1 MYGASLAQCFSPS
14 QTWDPLML
22 STNDG
27 STFPQRVKHDLKFL
41 FGINALLFSDFGLLK
56 TCNTEFWSI
65 EGSRRLVFVLGTA
78 LWGLK
83 TDHCSPMDHLHPM
96 TVSLWVKMEDPQWPK
111 LLQRWPLITHRWI
124 IILFKM
130 CEIPWN
136 LIGSDGWIQYF
147 AGYKSHRPSPFFKVK
162 SASRYVFWCHGQPV
176 RNASAARC
184 QGLLHVQPLW
194 RHQATA
200 FQL

>member
-1 MYGASLAQCFSPS
+1 MFQPFSNLRPTDDVYKWWIDIS
-14 QTWDPLML
+14 ATRQTW
-22 STNDG
+22 
-27 STFPQRVKHDLKFL
+27 
-41 FGINALLFSDFGLLK
+41 FGILVWDSCSFIQWLWTPQNLWYWIL
-56 TCNTEFWSI
+56 EHWSLPKAGI
-65 EGSRRLVFVLGTA
+65 CVTVGTA

-136 LIGSDGWIQYF
+136 LICSDGWIQYF
-147 AGYKSHRPSPFFKVK
+147 AGYISHRPSPFFKVK
-162 SASRYVFWCHGQPV
+162 SASGYVFWCHGQPV

>member
-14 QTWDPLML
+14 QTWDPLMM

-27 STFPQRVKHDLKFL
+27 STFPQRVKHDLKFE

-56 TCNTEFWSI
+56 TCDTEFWSI
-65 EGSRRLVFVLGTA
+65 EVSGRLVFVLGTA

-96 TVSLWVKMEDPQWPK
+96 TVSLWVKMQGPQWPK
-111 LLQRWPLITHRWI
+111 LLQRWHLITHRWI
-124 IILFKM
+124 IILFRLPLKWGGIPCSQPSMIKM

-136 LIGSDGWIQYF
+136 LICSDGWIQYF
-147 AGYKSHRPSPFFKVK
+147 AGYISH
-162 SASRYVFWCHGQPV
+162 
-176 RNASAARC
+176 
-184 QGLLHVQPLW
+184 
-194 RHQATA
+194 
-200 FQL
+200 